1 MKQSILYLDDEPACL
16 RLFMDVLGMD
26 FDVRTARDQ
35 AEAFRLL
42 SERQSNIIISDQKMP
57 DVEGTRFLREV
68 AEKYPRSCRVLLSG
82 SVTIGDMFLE
92 VNRGNVHF
100 FLAKPW
106 TEQSMRQALERA
118 GFILSRDHPESG
130 GSVARTGIECS

>member
-26 FDVRTARDQ
+26 FDVRTARDH

-42 SERQSNIIISDQKMP
+42 SERHSNIIISDQKMP
-57 DVEGTRFLREV
+57 DMEGTRFLREV
-68 AEKYPRSCRVLLSG
+68 AEKYPRSCRVLLTG
-82 SVTIGDMFLE
+82 SVTVGDMFLE
-92 VNRGNVHF
+92 VSRGNVHF

-118 GFILSRDHPESG
+118 AFILSRDHRENG